1 MKQKLFKITQGNDVK
16 YVAASTMELAVHWCG
31 FGKPDSCIEIAD
43 SEAHLNKK
51 LLIIVKE

>member
-1 MKQKLFKITQGNDVK
+1 MKQKLFKITQGNNVK

-31 FGKPDSCIEIAD
+31 FVVPDSCIEIAD

-51 LLIIVKE
+51 LFIIVKE